1 MRHESFYEFRKSL
14 LITGNGKSMN
24 KRVLI
29 IVTSNGQMGASGKT
43 TGIWAE
49 ELAVP
54 YLSMVDAGFEVE
66 IASPLGGPVPFDPS
80 SVKSRGGDDPVLE
93 RFFADEVAQGKVAD
107 TLAIAGAKVDDFDA
121 IMFPGGHGTMWDL
134 PNNSEVTRIVE
145 EAYRSDKIIGAVCH
159 GIAGLVS
166 AKRPDGRSILHG
178 RRVNSFTNEEEIA
191 AGLDD
196 VVPFKLE
203 SRVRELGGHFEKA
216 GNFQPFA
223 VRDGKLITGQNPAS
237 SALVAEYVIESLLS
251 K

>member
-1 MRHESFYEFRKSL
+1 MS
-14 LITGNGKSMN
+14 

-29 IVTSNGQMGASGKT
+29 IVTSNGQMGESGKK

-54 YLSMVDAGFEVE
+54 YLSLVNAGFAVE

-80 SVKSRGGDDPVLE
+80 SVKQGSDDPALV
-93 RFFADEVAQGKVAD
+93 RFFADKVAQGKVAN
-107 TLAIAGAKVDDFDA
+107 TLAVARARMDGFDA
-121 IMFPGGHGTMWDL
+121 VMFPGGHGTMWDL
-134 PNNSEVTRIVE
+134 PSDGEVTRVVE
-145 EAYRSDKIIGAVCH
+145 DAYRSDKIIGAVCH
-159 GIAGLVS
+159 GVAGLVS
-166 AKRPDGRSILHG
+166 AKRSDGRSILHG
-178 RRVNSFTNEEEIA
+178 KRVNSFTNEEEIA
-191 AGLDD
+191 AGLDT

-251 K
+251 D

>member
-1 MRHESFYEFRKSL
+1 MS
-14 LITGNGKSMN
+14 
-24 KRVLI
+24 KRILI
-29 IVTSNGQMGASGKT
+29 IVTSNGQMGESGKT

-54 YLSMVDAGFEVE
+54 YLALIDAGFEVE

-80 SVKSRGGDDPVLE
+80 SVKSRGSNDPVLE
-93 RFFADEVAQGKVAD
+93 RFFADEVAQGKVAH
-107 TLAIAGAKVDDFDA
+107 TLAVAGARADDFDA
-121 IMFPGGHGTMWDL
+121 VMFPGGHGTMWDL
-134 PNNSEVTRIVE
+134 PDNEDVTRVVE
-145 EAYRSDKIIGAVCH
+145 EAHRSNKVIGAVCH

-178 RRVNSFTNEEEIA
+178 KRVNSFTNEEIA

-203 SRVRELGGHFEKA
+203 SRVRELGGHFEKT
-216 GNFQPFA
+216 GNFQAFA

-237 SALVAEYVIESLLS
+237 SALVAKYVIESLLNNQIS

>member
-1 MRHESFYEFRKSL
+1 MS
-14 LITGNGKSMN
+14 

-29 IVTSNGQMGASGKT
+29 IVTSNEQMGASGKT

-49 ELAVP
+49 ELAAP
-54 YLSMVDAGFEVE
+54 YLSMLDAGFEVE
-66 IASPLGGPVPFDPS
+66 IASPQGGPVPFDPS
-80 SVKSRGGDDPVLE
+80 SVKLRGGNDPVLE

-107 TLAIAGAKVDDFDA
+107 TLAVAEAKVDDFDA
-121 IMFPGGHGTMWDL
+121 VMFPGGHGTMWDL
-134 PNNSEVTRIVE
+134 PNNEDVTRVVE
-145 EAYRSDKIIGAVCH
+145 EAYRSGKIIGAVCH

-166 AKRPDGRSILHG
+166 AKRPDGLSILHG
-178 RRVNSFTNEEEIA
+178 KRVNSFTNDEEIA

-237 SALVAEYVIESLLS
+237 SALVAKYVIESLLRN
-251 K
+251 